1 MSVRVAP
8 LQESERVFLLRSLE
22 TGQRAILVTR
32 PITLSLRDRWSWALR
47 CVVRQKHPRR
57 RSTVPPNRF

>member
-1 MSVRVAP
+1 MRTRYAPVA
-8 LQESERVFLLRSLE
+8 ESERIFLVRSLE
-22 TGQRAILVTR
+22 TGERAILVTA
-32 PITLSLRDRWSWALR
+32 PIKLSLRDRWSWALG